1 VERSVE
7 QYFRE
12 KEEEILSKLP
22 SPLLAAADGF
32 NSNSSRVGGSVAKPV
47 EAETR

>member
-22 SPLLAAADGF
+22 SPFLATADGF
-32 NSNSSRVGGSVAKPV
+32 GSTSSRTTASANKSV
-47 EAETR
+47 EAGSR